1 MGASTKGLGK
11 KGMVKGGGT
20 NFGLFGYG
28 PNKPTTGGGGGFLG
42 LFAPSAG
49 GLKGGKKDFED
60 LLDKTKGKGGGKK
73 PTGMGGTK
81 VNLFGLGPMTI
92 GKGEGGRKFGGP
104 EDGRPVDSPRPPK
117 GPSKEDRM
125 RRRQER
131 LERIKRRRKERR
143 MKDKKRMMDRKGG
156 RRR

>member
-1 MGASTKGLGK
+1 MGASTKGLV
-11 KGMVKGGGT
+11 KGKGGGT
-20 NFGLFGYG
+20 NFGLFGG
-28 PNKPTTGGGGGFLG
+28 PKPTIGFMG
-42 LFAPSAG
+42 LPIG
-49 GLKGGKKDFED
+49 GLKGGKKDFEG

-73 PTGMGGTK
+73 PTIMGGI
-81 VNLFGLGPMTI
+81 FGGMAANI

-117 GPSKEDRM
+117 GPSKEDRI

-143 MKDKKRMMDRKGG
+143 MKNRERMINRKGG